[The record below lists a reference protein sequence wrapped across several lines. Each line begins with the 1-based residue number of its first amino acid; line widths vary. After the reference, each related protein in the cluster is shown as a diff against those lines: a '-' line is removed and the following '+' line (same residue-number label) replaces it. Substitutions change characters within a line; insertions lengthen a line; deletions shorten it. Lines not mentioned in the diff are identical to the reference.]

1 MFNIHKKNKNKLIK
15 MENLDTDIKKIINSA
30 YPYIKDFNP
39 AQKAVIE
46 SGYLDD
52 KSNYIISIP
61 TASGK
66 TVLGVLPALKTILNG
81 GKAVYAAPLLSIQND
96 KVKEFKAF
104 EEHGI
109 NVGKHP
115 SSADLSVM
123 VFESFDAL
131 TRFSWNVLRD
141 VDTLIID
148 EFHMIGEYSRGPTL
162 EAAITRAK
170 IINPGMRIIAL
181 SATLKNIEEIEG
193 WLEGTCV
200 EHDYRP
206 VPLHKE
212 VLDAE
217 MFNTKNKNDVIVKI
231 AEKAMND
238 NSQALAFV
246 STRRFTES
254 LATYVAKKINKKLS
268 KDQKQRFKEVAE
280 KLLAV
285 PEKKGSLPTSTCVK
299 LAESVEKGVAFHH
312 AGLFNEQKEII
323 EDEFRNGNI
332 LMITATPSLMY
343 GVNLPSKTVVI
354 RDHTRWTSQGP
365 QPIPVFDYEQMSGRA
380 GRPQYDDV
388 GYSYLIAK
396 TMDEAQNLEEY
407 YVEGEIEQ
415 TNSKLVD
422 NKDAI
427 YKQIIAQIAS
437 SLSKNLDELT
447 EFFGKTLYGYQMN
460 NNPSMAF
467 FAADSL
473 KYELENALS
482 FLLQNGIIRAT
493 PEGLKTTEFGNLI
506 AKSNYA
512 VETAVKIKEYVSDIS
527 EINVEEF
534 IYALAETPDLP
545 LITFKGRKSKDP
557 VQEKLSECGLFAVD
571 LGNIE
576 ATTVS
581 LIEWINERS
590 EFDIENKYNVYSAS
604 TRRSA
609 YEASR
614 LVKFAKNTS
623 EVLGDYSNLK
633 EYDILSARLYY
644 GVKPDIIPLVIGVKR
659 LGRKRARNLVK
670 IFGNDLSNVS
680 EKELQKID
688 GIGPK
693 LAEKIKLFVKN

>member
-1 MFNIHKKNKNKLIK
+1 
-15 MENLDTDIKKIINSA
+15 MENLDDNIKAIINSA
-30 YPYIKDFNP
+30 YPYIKEFNP

-46 SGYLDD
+46 SGYLED
-52 KSNYIISIP
+52 KSNYIICIP

-66 TVLGVLPALKTILNG
+66 TVLGVLPALKTILAG
-81 GKAVYAAPLLSIQND
+81 GKAVYAAPLLSIQNE

-109 NVGKHP
+109 NVGRHP

-148 EFHMIGEYSRGPTL
+148 EFHMIGEYTRGPTL

-181 SATLKNIEEIEG
+181 SATLRNIEEIEG
-193 WLEGTCV
+193 WLEGTCI

-217 MFNTKNKNDVIVKI
+217 MFNTKNKNDVIVKVL
-231 AEKAMND
+231 EKSIED
-238 NSQALAFV
+238 KSQALAFV

-254 LATYVAKKINKKLS
+254 LATYVAKKINKKINVEQR
-268 KDQKQRFKEVAE
+268 KRFKEVSE
-280 KLLAV
+280 KILEI
-285 PEKKGSLPTSTCVK
+285 PKKKGSLPTSTCLK
-299 LAESVEKGVAFHH
+299 LAESLEHGIAFHH

-354 RDHTRWTSQGP
+354 RDHTRWTANGP

-396 TMDEAQNLEEY
+396 TMDEAFNLEAY
-407 YVEGEIEQ
+407 YIDGEIEL

-427 YKQIIAQIAS
+427 YRQIIAQIAS
-437 SLSKNLDELT
+437 TLSKNLDELT
-447 EFFGKTLYGYQMN
+447 DFFGKTLYGYQMS
-460 NNPSMAF
+460 NNPSMSF
-467 FAADSL
+467 FAEESL
-473 KYELENALS
+473 KYELESALQ
-482 FLLQNGIIRAT
+482 FLLKNRIIRAT

-506 AKSNYA
+506 AKSNYS
-512 VETAVKIKEYVSDIS
+512 VETAVKIKEYLTGIDKIDAA
-527 EINVEEF
+527 EL
-534 IYALAETPDLP
+534 IYVLSETPDLP
-545 LITFKGRKSKDP
+545 LISFKGRKSKDP
-557 VQEKLSECGLFAVD
+557 VHEKLSECGLFAVD
-571 LGNIE
+571 IGISE

-581 LIEWINERS
+581 LIEWIDERS
-590 EFDIENKYNVYSAS
+590 EYEIENRYSVYSAS

-614 LVKFAKNTS
+614 LVKFAKDTS
-623 EVLGDYSNLK
+623 EIMGEYSNLK
-633 EYDILSARLYY
+633 DFDILSARLYY
-644 GVKPDIIPLVIGVKR
+644 GIKEDIIPLVVGVKR
-659 LGRKRARNLVK
+659 LGRKRARNLVT
-670 IFGNDLSNVS
+670 IFGNDLSGIS
-680 EKELQKID
+680 EKELQKIE

-693 LAEKIKLFVKN
+693 LAEKIRIFANN

>member
-1 MFNIHKKNKNKLIK
+1 
-15 MENLDTDIKKIINSA
+15 MENLRNDIKTIINSA
-30 YPYIKDFNP
+30 YPYIKEFNP

-46 SGYLDD
+46 SGYIED
-52 KSNYIISIP
+52 KSNYIICIP

-66 TVLGVLPALKTILNG
+66 TVLGILPALKTILDG
-81 GKAVYAAPLLSIQND
+81 GKAVYAAPLLSIQNE

-115 SSADLSVM
+115 STADLSVM

-131 TRFSWNVLRD
+131 TRFSWNALRD

-148 EFHMIGEYSRGPTL
+148 EFHMIGEFSRGPTL

-170 IINPGMRIIAL
+170 IINPSMRIIAL

-193 WLEGTCV
+193 WLEGTCI

-217 MFNTKNKNDVIVKI
+217 MFNTKNKNDVIVKVL
-231 AEKAMND
+231 EKSIKD
-238 NSQALAFV
+238 DSQALAFV

-254 LATYVAKKINKKLS
+254 LATYVSKKIDKKLNV
-268 KDQKQRFKEVAE
+268 KQREKFKEVSE
-280 KLLAV
+280 MILDV
-285 PEKKGSLPTSTCVK
+285 PKKKGSLPTTTCQK
-299 LAESVEKGVAFHH
+299 LAESLEHGIAFHH

-354 RDHTRWTSQGP
+354 RDTTRWTQNGP

-396 TMDEAQNLEEY
+396 TMDEAFNLEAY

-427 YKQIIAQIAS
+427 FKQIIAQIAS

-447 EFFGKTLYGYQMN
+447 EFFSKTLYGYQMS
-460 NNPSMAF
+460 NNPSMAL
-467 FAADSL
+467 FAQDSI
-473 KYELENALS
+473 KFELESAIE
-482 FLLQNGIIRAT
+482 FLLQNRIIRAT
-493 PEGLKTTEFGNLI
+493 PEGLKTTDFGNLI
-506 AKSNYA
+506 ARSNYS
-512 VETAVKIKEYVSDIS
+512 VETAVKIKEYIS
-527 EINVEEF
+527 NIDSINVSEF
-534 IYALAETPDLP
+534 IYALCETPDVP
-545 LITFKGRKSKDP
+545 LISFKGRKSKDP
-557 VQEKLSECGLFAVD
+557 VRDKLSEEGLFAVD
-571 LGNIE
+571 IGNVE
-576 ATTVS
+576 ATAVS
-581 LIEWINERS
+581 LMEWVDERNEY
-590 EFDIENKYNVYSAS
+590 EIENKYNVYSAS

-614 LVKFAKNTS
+614 LVKFAKDTS
-623 EVLGDYSNLK
+623 EVLGNYSNLK
-633 EYDILSARLYY
+633 DFDFLSARLYY
-644 GVKPDIIPLVIGVKR
+644 GVKEDIIPLVVGVKR

-670 IFGNDLSNVS
+670 IFGNDLSGVS
-680 EKELQKID
+680 ENELQKVE

-693 LAEKIKLFVKN
+693 LAEKIRLFSEN

>member
-1 MFNIHKKNKNKLIK
+1 MIT
-15 MENLDTDIKKIINSA
+15 MENLSNDIKTIINTA
-30 YPYIKDFNP
+30 YPYIKEFNP

-46 SGYLDD
+46 SGYLED

-66 TVLGVLPALKTILNG
+66 TVLGILPALKTILNG
-81 GKAVYAAPLLSIQND
+81 GKAVYAAPLLSIQNE

-109 NVGKHP
+109 KVGKHP
-115 SSADLSVM
+115 SNSDLSVM

-131 TRFSWNVLRD
+131 TRFSWNVLRE

-162 EAAITRAK
+162 ESAITRAK
-170 IINPGMRIIAL
+170 IINPSLRIIAL
-181 SATLKNIEEIEG
+181 SATLKNIDEIEQ
-193 WLEGTCV
+193 WLDGKTV

-206 VPLHKE
+206 VPLNKE

-231 AEKAMND
+231 VEKAIED
-238 NSQALAFV
+238 NSQALSFV

-254 LATYVAKKINKKLS
+254 LATYVAKKIDKKTT
-268 KDQKQRFKEVAE
+268 KEQKHKFKQVAD
-280 KLLAV
+280 KLLEV
-285 PEKKGSLPTSTCVK
+285 PKKKGSLPTTTCLK
-299 LAESVEKGVAFHH
+299 LAEAAEKGVVFHH

-343 GVNLPSKTVVI
+343 GVNLPSKYVVI
-354 RDHTRWTSQGP
+354 RDHTRWTSNGP
-365 QPIPVFDYEQMSGRA
+365 ASIPVFDYEQMSGRA

-388 GYSYLIAK
+388 GYSYLVAK
-396 TMDEAQNLEEY
+396 TMDEAFDLEAR
-407 YVEGEIEQ
+407 YVNGEIEL
-415 TNSKLVD
+415 TNSKLID

-437 SLSKNLDELT
+437 SLSKNLDDLND
-447 EFFGKTLYGYQMN
+447 FFGKTLYGFQMK
-460 NNPSMAF
+460 NNPSMSM
-467 FAADSL
+467 FAQDSL
-473 KYELENALS
+473 NWELESALE

-493 PEGLKTTEFGNLI
+493 PEGLKTTDFGNLI

-512 VETAVKIKEYVSDIS
+512 VETAVKIKEYVSTM
-527 EINVEEF
+527 EKLNTAEM

-545 LITFKGRKSKDP
+545 LISFKGRKSKDP
-557 VQEKLSECGLFAVD
+557 VRDKLSECGLFAVD
-571 LGNIE
+571 IGNPE
-576 ATTVS
+576 ATAVS
-581 LIEWINERS
+581 LIEWIDERNEY
-590 EFDIENKYNVYSAS
+590 EIENAYNVYSAS

-614 LVKFAKNTS
+614 LVKFAKNTL
-623 EVLGDYSNLK
+623 EVLGNYSNLK
-633 EYDILSARLYY
+633 DMDYLSARLYY
-644 GVKPDIIPLVIGVKR
+644 GVKEDIIPLVVGVKR
-659 LGRKRARNLVK
+659 LGRKRARLLMKTFGDNL
-670 IFGNDLSNVS
+670 SEAS
-680 EKELQKID
+680 EKDLQKVE

-693 LAEKIKLFVKN
+693 LAGKVKIFTMNH

>member
-1 MFNIHKKNKNKLIK
+1 
-15 MENLDTDIKKIINSA
+15 MENLPTDIKKIINSA
-30 YPYIKDFNP
+30 YPYIEEFNP

-52 KSNYIISIP
+52 KSNYIICIP

-66 TVLGVLPALKTILNG
+66 TVLGVLPALKTILAG
-81 GKAVYAAPLLSIQND
+81 GKAVYAAPLLSIQNE

-131 TRFSWNVLRD
+131 TRFSWDALRD

-148 EFHMIGEYSRGPTL
+148 EFHMIGEFSRGPTL

-170 IINPGMRIIAL
+170 IINPSMRIIAL
-181 SATLKNIEEIEG
+181 SATLRNIEEIEG
-193 WLEGTCV
+193 WLEGKYV

-217 MFNTKNKNDVIVKI
+217 MFNTKNKNDVVVKVI
-231 AEKAMND
+231 EKAID
-238 NSQALAFV
+238 DKSQALAFV

-254 LATYVAKKINKKLS
+254 LATYVSGKINKKINKV
-268 KDQKQRFKEVAE
+268 QREKFKEVSE
-280 KLLAV
+280 KLLEV
-285 PEKKGSLPTSTCVK
+285 PKKKGSLPTSTCLK
-299 LAESVEKGVAFHH
+299 LAEVAEKGVAFHH

-343 GVNLPSKTVVI
+343 GVNLPSKSVVI
-354 RDHTRWTSQGP
+354 RDHTRWTSNGP
-365 QPIPVFDYEQMSGRA
+365 QSIPVFDYEQMSGRA

-396 TMDEAQNLEEY
+396 TMDEAMNLEAFY
-407 YVEGEIEQ
+407 IEGDIEL

-427 YKQIIAQIAS
+427 YRQIIAQIAS
-437 SLSKNLDELT
+437 SLSKNLDDLT
-447 EFFGKTLYGYQMN
+447 DFFGKTLYGYQMN
-460 NNPSMAF
+460 NNPSMSF
-467 FAADSL
+467 FAEESL
-473 KYELENALS
+473 KYELETALN
-482 FLLQNGIIRAT
+482 FLLKNGIIRAT
-493 PEGLKTTEFGNLI
+493 PEGLNTTEFGNLI
-506 AKSNYA
+506 ARSNYT
-512 VETAVKIKEYVSDIS
+512 VETAVKIKEYLNGMNEFNPD
-527 EINVEEF
+527 EF
-534 IYALAETPDLP
+534 IYALSETPDLP

-557 VQEKLSECGLFAVD
+557 VQEKLSESGLFAVD
-571 LGNIE
+571 IGNPE

-590 EFDIENKYNVYSAS
+590 EYDIENKYNVYSAS

-614 LVKFAKNTS
+614 LVIFAKKTS
-623 EVLGDYSNLK
+623 EVLGEYSYLK
-633 EYDILSARLYY
+633 DFDFLSARLYY
-644 GVKPDIIPLVIGVKR
+644 GVKEDIIPLVVGVKR
-659 LGRKRARNLVK
+659 LGRKRARNVVQ
-670 IFGNDLSNVS
+670 IFGNDLTDIS
-680 EKELQKID
+680 ESELQKID

-693 LAEKIKLFVKN
+693 LASKIKLFAENN

>member
-1 MFNIHKKNKNKLIK
+1 MIT
-15 MENLDTDIKKIINSA
+15 MENLSNDIKTIINTA
-30 YPYIKDFNP
+30 YPYIKEFNP

-46 SGYLDD
+46 SGYLED

-66 TVLGVLPALKTILNG
+66 TVLGILPALKTILNG
-81 GKAVYAAPLLSIQND
+81 GKAIYAAPLLSIQNE

-109 NVGKHP
+109 KVGKHP
-115 SSADLSVM
+115 SNSDLSVM

-131 TRFSWNVLRD
+131 TRFSWNVLRE

-162 EAAITRAK
+162 ESAITRAK
-170 IINPGMRIIAL
+170 IINPSLRIIAL
-181 SATLKNIEEIEG
+181 SATLKNIDEIEQ
-193 WLEGTCV
+193 WLDGKTV

-206 VPLHKE
+206 VPLNKE

-231 AEKAMND
+231 VEKAIED
-238 NSQALAFV
+238 NSQALSFV

-254 LATYVAKKINKKLS
+254 LATYVAKKIDKKTT
-268 KDQKQRFKEVAE
+268 KEQIHKFKQVAD
-280 KLLAV
+280 KLLEV
-285 PEKKGSLPTSTCVK
+285 PKKKGSLPTTTCLK
-299 LAESVEKGVAFHH
+299 LAEAAEKGVVFHH

-343 GVNLPSKTVVI
+343 GVNLPSKYVVI
-354 RDHTRWTSQGP
+354 RDHTRWTSNGP
-365 QPIPVFDYEQMSGRA
+365 ASIPVFDYEQMSGRA

-388 GYSYLIAK
+388 GYSYLVAK
-396 TMDEAQNLEEY
+396 TMDEAFDLEAR
-407 YVEGEIEQ
+407 YVNGEIEL
-415 TNSKLVD
+415 TNSKLID

-437 SLSKNLDELT
+437 SLSKNLDDLND
-447 EFFGKTLYGYQMN
+447 FFGKTLYGFQMK
-460 NNPSMAF
+460 NNPSMSM
-467 FAADSL
+467 FAQDSL
-473 KYELENALS
+473 NWELESALE

-493 PEGLKTTEFGNLI
+493 PEGLKTTDFGNLI

-512 VETAVKIKEYVSDIS
+512 VETAVKIKEYVSTM
-527 EINVEEF
+527 EKLNPAEM

-545 LITFKGRKSKDP
+545 LISFKGRKSKDP
-557 VQEKLSECGLFAVD
+557 VRDKLSECGLFAVD
-571 LGNIE
+571 IGNPE
-576 ATTVS
+576 ATAVS
-581 LIEWINERS
+581 LIEWIDERNEY
-590 EFDIENKYNVYSAS
+590 EIENAYNVYSAS

-614 LVKFAKNTS
+614 LVKFAKNTL
-623 EVLGDYSNLK
+623 EVLGNYSNLK
-633 EYDILSARLYY
+633 DMDYLSARLYY
-644 GVKPDIIPLVIGVKR
+644 GVKEDIIPLVVGVKR
-659 LGRKRARNLVK
+659 LGRKRARLLMKTFGDNL
-670 IFGNDLSNVS
+670 SEAS
-680 EKELQKID
+680 EKDLQKVE

-693 LAEKIKLFVKN
+693 LAGKVKIFTMNH

>member
-1 MFNIHKKNKNKLIK
+1 MIK
-15 MENLDTDIKKIINSA
+15 MENLRDDIKSIINSA
-30 YPYIKDFNP
+30 YPYIEEFNP

-46 SGYLDD
+46 SGYLED
-52 KSNYIISIP
+52 KSNYIICIP

-66 TVLGVLPALKTILNG
+66 TVLGVLPALKTILDG
-81 GKAVYAAPLLSIQND
+81 GKAVYAAPLLSIQNE

-109 NVGKHP
+109 SVGKHP
-115 SSADLSVM
+115 ASADLSVM

-131 TRFSWNVLRD
+131 TRFSWNNLRD

-148 EFHMIGEYSRGPTL
+148 EFHMIGEFTRGPTL

-181 SATLKNIEEIEG
+181 SATLRNIEEIEG

-217 MFNTKNKNDVIVKI
+217 MFNTKNKNDVIVKVL
-231 AEKAMND
+231 EKSIKD

-254 LATYVAKKINKKLS
+254 LATYVSKKIDKKINVR
-268 KDQKQRFKEVAE
+268 QRERFKEVSE
-280 KLLAV
+280 KILDV
-285 PEKKGSLPTSTCVK
+285 PKRKGSLPTTTCLK
-299 LAESVEKGVAFHH
+299 LAESIEHGVAFHH

-354 RDHTRWTSQGP
+354 RDHTRWTQQGP

-388 GYSYLIAK
+388 GYSYLVAK
-396 TMDEAQNLEEY
+396 TMDEALNLEEY
-407 YVEGEIEQ
+407 YVEGEIEK

-422 NKDAI
+422 NKDAVF
-427 YKQIIAQIAS
+427 KQIIAQIAS

-447 EFFGKTLYGYQMN
+447 DFFGKTLYGYQMS
-460 NNPSMAF
+460 NNPSMAL
-467 FAADSL
+467 FAADSIR
-473 KYELENALS
+473 YELESALE

-493 PEGLKTTEFGNLI
+493 PEGLKTTDFGNLI
-506 AKSNYA
+506 ARSNYS
-512 VETAVKIKEYVSDIS
+512 VETAVKIKEYVSGIN
-527 EINVEEF
+527 EINASEF
-534 IYALAETPDLP
+534 IYALCETPDVP

-557 VQEKLSECGLFAVD
+557 VHEKLSEAGLFAVD
-571 LGNIE
+571 IGNVE
-576 ATTVS
+576 ATAVS
-581 LIEWINERS
+581 LMEWIDERS
-590 EFDIENKYNVYSAS
+590 EYEIENRYNVYSAS

-609 YEASR
+609 YETSR
-614 LVKFAKNTS
+614 LVKFAKDTS
-623 EVLGDYSNLK
+623 EVLGNYSNLK
-633 EYDILSARLYY
+633 DFDMLSARLYY
-644 GVKPDIIPLVIGVKR
+644 GVKEDIIPLVVGVKR

-670 IFGNDLSNVS
+670 IFGNELSGVS
-680 EKELQKID
+680 ENELQKVE

-693 LAEKIKLFVKN
+693 LAEKIKLFTNN

>member
-1 MFNIHKKNKNKLIK
+1 MIT
-15 MENLDTDIKKIINSA
+15 MENLSNDIKTIINTA
-30 YPYIKDFNP
+30 YPYIKEFNP

-46 SGYLDD
+46 SGYLED

-66 TVLGVLPALKTILNG
+66 TVLGILPALKTILNG
-81 GKAVYAAPLLSIQND
+81 EKAIYAAPLLSIQNE

-109 NVGKHP
+109 KVGKHP
-115 SSADLSVM
+115 SNSDLSVM

-131 TRFSWNVLRD
+131 TRFSWNVLRE

-162 EAAITRAK
+162 ESAITRAK
-170 IINPGMRIIAL
+170 IINPSLRIIAL
-181 SATLKNIEEIEG
+181 SATLKNIDEIEQ
-193 WLEGTCV
+193 WLDGKTV

-206 VPLHKE
+206 VPLNKE

-231 AEKAMND
+231 VEKAIED
-238 NSQALAFV
+238 NSQALSFV

-254 LATYVAKKINKKLS
+254 LATYVAKKIDKKTT
-268 KDQKQRFKEVAE
+268 KEQKQKFKQVAD
-280 KLLAV
+280 KLLEV
-285 PEKKGSLPTSTCVK
+285 PKKKGSLPTTTCLK
-299 LAESVEKGVAFHH
+299 LAEAAEKGVVFHH

-343 GVNLPSKTVVI
+343 GVNLPSKYVVI
-354 RDHTRWTSQGP
+354 RDHTRWTSNGP
-365 QPIPVFDYEQMSGRA
+365 ASIPVFDYEQMSGRA

-388 GYSYLIAK
+388 GYSYLVAK
-396 TMDEAQNLEEY
+396 TMDEAFDLEAR
-407 YVEGEIEQ
+407 YVNGEIEL
-415 TNSKLVD
+415 TNSKLID

-437 SLSKNLDELT
+437 SLSKNLDDLND
-447 EFFGKTLYGYQMN
+447 FFGKTLYGFQMK
-460 NNPSMAF
+460 NNPSMSM
-467 FAADSL
+467 FAQDSL
-473 KYELENALS
+473 NWELESALE

-493 PEGLKTTEFGNLI
+493 PEGLKTTDFGNLI

-512 VETAVKIKEYVSDIS
+512 VETAVKIKEYVSTM
-527 EINVEEF
+527 EKLNPAEM

-545 LITFKGRKSKDP
+545 LISFKGRKSKDP
-557 VQEKLSECGLFAVD
+557 VRDKLSECGLFAVD
-571 LGNIE
+571 IGNPE
-576 ATTVS
+576 ATAVS
-581 LIEWINERS
+581 LIEWIDERNEY
-590 EFDIENKYNVYSAS
+590 EIENAYNVYSAS

-614 LVKFAKNTS
+614 LVKFAKNTL
-623 EVLGDYSNLK
+623 EVLGNYSNLK
-633 EYDILSARLYY
+633 DMDYLSARLYY
-644 GVKPDIIPLVIGVKR
+644 GVKEDIIPLVVGVKR
-659 LGRKRARNLVK
+659 LGRKRARLLMKTFGDNL
-670 IFGNDLSNVS
+670 SEAS
-680 EKELQKID
+680 EKDLQKVE

-693 LAEKIKLFVKN
+693 LAGKVKIFTMNH

>member
-1 MFNIHKKNKNKLIK
+1 MIT
-15 MENLDTDIKKIINSA
+15 MENLSNDIKTIINTA
-30 YPYIKDFNP
+30 YPYIKEFNP

-46 SGYLDD
+46 SGYLED

-66 TVLGVLPALKTILNG
+66 TVLGILPALKTILNG
-81 GKAVYAAPLLSIQND
+81 GKAIYAAPLLSIQNE

-109 NVGKHP
+109 KVGKHP
-115 SSADLSVM
+115 SNSDLSVM

-131 TRFSWNVLRD
+131 TRFSWNVLRE

-162 EAAITRAK
+162 ESAITRAK
-170 IINPGMRIIAL
+170 IINPSLRIIAL
-181 SATLKNIEEIEG
+181 SATLKNIDEIEQ
-193 WLEGTCV
+193 WLDGKTV

-206 VPLHKE
+206 VPLNKE

-231 AEKAMND
+231 VEKAIED
-238 NSQALAFV
+238 NSQALSFV

-254 LATYVAKKINKKLS
+254 LATYVAKKIDKKTT
-268 KDQKQRFKEVAE
+268 KEQKQKFKQVAD
-280 KLLAV
+280 KLLEV
-285 PEKKGSLPTSTCVK
+285 PKKKGSLPTTTCLK
-299 LAESVEKGVAFHH
+299 LAEAAEKGVVFHH

-323 EDEFRNGNI
+323 EDEFRKGNI

-343 GVNLPSKTVVI
+343 GVNLPSKYVII
-354 RDHTRWTSQGP
+354 RDHTRWTSNGP
-365 QPIPVFDYEQMSGRA
+365 ASIPVFDYEQMSGRA

-388 GYSYLIAK
+388 GYSYLVAK
-396 TMDEAQNLEEY
+396 TMDEAFDLEAR
-407 YVEGEIEQ
+407 YVNGEIEL
-415 TNSKLVD
+415 TNSKLID

-437 SLSKNLDELT
+437 SLSKNLDDLND
-447 EFFGKTLYGYQMN
+447 FFGKTLYGFQMK
-460 NNPSMAF
+460 NNPSMSM
-467 FAADSL
+467 FAQDSL
-473 KYELENALS
+473 NWELESALE

-493 PEGLKTTEFGNLI
+493 PEGLKTTDFGNLI

-512 VETAVKIKEYVSDIS
+512 VETAVKIKEYVSTM
-527 EINVEEF
+527 EKLNPAEM

-545 LITFKGRKSKDP
+545 LISFKGRKSKDP
-557 VQEKLSECGLFAVD
+557 VRDKLSECGLFAVD
-571 LGNIE
+571 IGNPE
-576 ATTVS
+576 ATAVS
-581 LIEWINERS
+581 LIEWIDERNEY
-590 EFDIENKYNVYSAS
+590 EIENAYNVYSAS

-614 LVKFAKNTS
+614 LVKFAKNTL
-623 EVLGDYSNLK
+623 EVLGNYSNLK
-633 EYDILSARLYY
+633 DMDYLSARLYY
-644 GVKPDIIPLVIGVKR
+644 GVKEDIIPLVVGVKR
-659 LGRKRARNLVK
+659 LGRKRARLLMKTFGDNL
-670 IFGNDLSNVS
+670 SEAS
-680 EKELQKID
+680 EKDLQKVE

-693 LAEKIKLFVKN
+693 LAGKVKIFTMNH

>member
-1 MFNIHKKNKNKLIK
+1 MIT
-15 MENLDTDIKKIINSA
+15 MENLSNDIKTIINTA
-30 YPYIKDFNP
+30 YPYIKEFNP

-46 SGYLDD
+46 SGYLED

-66 TVLGVLPALKTILNG
+66 TVLGILPALKTILNG
-81 GKAVYAAPLLSIQND
+81 GKAIYAAPLLSIQNE

-109 NVGKHP
+109 KVGKHP
-115 SSADLSVM
+115 SNSDLSIM

-131 TRFSWNVLRD
+131 TRFSWNVLRE

-162 EAAITRAK
+162 ESAITRAK
-170 IINPGMRIIAL
+170 IINPSLRIIAL
-181 SATLKNIEEIEG
+181 SATLKNIDEIEQ
-193 WLEGTCV
+193 WLDGKTV

-206 VPLHKE
+206 VPLNKE

-231 AEKAMND
+231 VEKAIED
-238 NSQALAFV
+238 NSQALSFV

-254 LATYVAKKINKKLS
+254 LATYVAKKIDKKTT
-268 KDQKQRFKEVAE
+268 KEQKHKFKQVAD
-280 KLLAV
+280 KLLEV
-285 PEKKGSLPTSTCVK
+285 PKKKGSLPTTTCLK
-299 LAESVEKGVAFHH
+299 LAEAAEKGVVFHH

-343 GVNLPSKTVVI
+343 GVNLPSKYVVI
-354 RDHTRWTSQGP
+354 RDHTRWTSNGP
-365 QPIPVFDYEQMSGRA
+365 ASIPVFDYEQMSGRA

-388 GYSYLIAK
+388 GYSYLVAK
-396 TMDEAQNLEEY
+396 TMDEAFDLEAR
-407 YVEGEIEQ
+407 YVNGEIEL
-415 TNSKLVD
+415 TNSKLID

-437 SLSKNLDELT
+437 SLSKNLDDLND
-447 EFFGKTLYGYQMN
+447 FFGKTLYGFQMK
-460 NNPSMAF
+460 NNPSMSM
-467 FAADSL
+467 FAQDSL
-473 KYELENALS
+473 NWELESALE

-493 PEGLKTTEFGNLI
+493 PEGLKTTDFGNLI

-512 VETAVKIKEYVSDIS
+512 VETAVKIKEYVSTM
-527 EINVEEF
+527 EKLNPAEM

-545 LITFKGRKSKDP
+545 LISFKGRKSKDP
-557 VQEKLSECGLFAVD
+557 VRDKLSECGLFAVD
-571 LGNIE
+571 IGNPE
-576 ATTVS
+576 ATAVS
-581 LIEWINERS
+581 LIEWIDERNEY
-590 EFDIENKYNVYSAS
+590 EIENAYNVYSAS

-614 LVKFAKNTS
+614 LVKFAKNTL
-623 EVLGDYSNLK
+623 EVLGNYSNLK
-633 EYDILSARLYY
+633 DMDYLSARLYY
-644 GVKPDIIPLVIGVKR
+644 GVKEDIIPLVVGVKR
-659 LGRKRARNLVK
+659 LGRKRARLLMKTFGDNL
-670 IFGNDLSNVS
+670 SEAS
-680 EKELQKID
+680 EKDLQKVE

-693 LAEKIKLFVKN
+693 LAGKVKIFTMNH

>member
-1 MFNIHKKNKNKLIK
+1 MIK
-15 MENLDTDIKKIINSA
+15 MENLDTDIKTIINSA

-46 SGYLDD
+46 SGYLED
-52 KSNYIISIP
+52 KSNYIICIP

-66 TVLGVLPALKTILNG
+66 TVLGVLPALKTILEK
-81 GKAVYAAPLLSIQND
+81 GKAVYAAPLLSIQNE

-104 EEHGI
+104 EKHGI
-109 NVGKHP
+109 SVGKHP

-148 EFHMIGEYSRGPTL
+148 EFHMIGEYTRGPTL

-170 IINPGMRIIAL
+170 IINPSMRIIAL
-181 SATLKNIEEIEG
+181 SATLRNIEEIEG
-193 WLEGTCV
+193 WLEGKCV

-217 MFNTKNKNDVIVKI
+217 MFNTKNKNDVIVKVV
-231 AEKAMND
+231 EKAIKD
-238 NSQALAFV
+238 KSQALSFV

-254 LATYVAKKINKKLS
+254 LATYVSKKINKKLNV
-268 KDQKQRFKEVAE
+268 DQRKRFKEVSE
-280 KLLAV
+280 KLLEV
-285 PEKKGSLPTSTCVK
+285 PKKKGSLPTSTCLK
-299 LAESVEKGVAFHH
+299 LAEVAEKGVAFHH

-354 RDHTRWTSQGP
+354 RDHTRWTANGP

-388 GYSYLIAK
+388 GYSYLVAK
-396 TMDEAQNLEEY
+396 TMDEALNLEEY
-407 YVEGEIEQ
+407 YVEGEIEK

-422 NKDAI
+422 NKDAV
-427 YKQIIAQIAS
+427 YRQIIAQIAS
-437 SLSKNLDELT
+437 SLSKDIDELT
-447 EFFGKTLYGYQMN
+447 DFFEKTLYGYQMS
-460 NNPSMAF
+460 NNPSMAM
-467 FAADSL
+467 FAKDSL
-473 KYELENALS
+473 RFELESALE

-506 AKSNYA
+506 AKSNYT
-512 VETAVKIKEYVSDIS
+512 VETAVKIKEYIS
-527 EINVEEF
+527 GMDKINVEEF
-534 IYALAETPDLP
+534 IYALSETPDLP
-545 LITFKGRKSKDP
+545 LISFKGRKSKDP
-557 VQEKLSECGLFAVD
+557 VQEKLSEHGLFAVD
-571 LGNIE
+571 IGNPE
-576 ATTVS
+576 ATAVS
-581 LIEWINERS
+581 LIEWIDERS
-590 EFDIENKYNVYSAS
+590 EYEIENKYNVYSAS

-614 LVKFAKNTS
+614 LVKFAKNTA

-633 EYDILSARLYY
+633 EYDFLSARLYY
-644 GVKPDIIPLVIGVKR
+644 GVKEDIIPLVVGVKR
-659 LGRKRARNLVK
+659 LGRKRARNLVNV
-670 IFGNDLSNVS
+670 FGNDLSNVS
-680 EKELQKID
+680 EKELQKVE

-693 LAEKIKLFVKN
+693 LAEKISIFTKN

>member
-1 MFNIHKKNKNKLIK
+1 MII
-15 MENLDTDIKKIINSA
+15 MENLSNDIKTIINTA
-30 YPYIKDFNP
+30 YPYIKEFNP

-46 SGYLDD
+46 SGYLED

-66 TVLGVLPALKTILNG
+66 TVLGILPALKTILNG
-81 GKAVYAAPLLSIQND
+81 GKAIYAAPLLSIQNE

-109 NVGKHP
+109 KVGKHP
-115 SSADLSVM
+115 SNSDLSVM

-131 TRFSWNVLRD
+131 TRFSWNVLRE

-162 EAAITRAK
+162 ESAITRAK
-170 IINPGMRIIAL
+170 IINPSLRIIAL
-181 SATLKNIEEIEG
+181 SATLKNIDEIEQ
-193 WLEGTCV
+193 WLDGKTV

-206 VPLHKE
+206 VPLNKE

-231 AEKAMND
+231 VEKAIED
-238 NSQALAFV
+238 NSQALSFV

-254 LATYVAKKINKKLS
+254 LATYVAKKIDKKTT
-268 KDQKQRFKEVAE
+268 KEQKQKFKQVAD
-280 KLLAV
+280 KLLEV
-285 PEKKGSLPTSTCVK
+285 PKKKGSLPTTTCLK
-299 LAESVEKGVAFHH
+299 LAEAAEKGVVFHH

-323 EDEFRNGNI
+323 EDEFRKGNI

-343 GVNLPSKTVVI
+343 GVNLPSKYVVI
-354 RDHTRWTSQGP
+354 RDHTRWTSNGP
-365 QPIPVFDYEQMSGRA
+365 ASIPVFDYEQMSGRA

-388 GYSYLIAK
+388 GYSYLVAK
-396 TMDEAQNLEEY
+396 TMDEAFDLEAR
-407 YVEGEIEQ
+407 YVNGEIEL
-415 TNSKLVD
+415 TNSKLID

-437 SLSKNLDELT
+437 SLSKNLDDLND
-447 EFFGKTLYGYQMN
+447 FFGKTLYGFQMK
-460 NNPSMAF
+460 NNPSMSM
-467 FAADSL
+467 FAQDSL
-473 KYELENALS
+473 NWELESALE

-493 PEGLKTTEFGNLI
+493 PEGLKTTDFGNLI

-512 VETAVKIKEYVSDIS
+512 VETAVKIKEYVSTM
-527 EINVEEF
+527 EKLNPAEM

-545 LITFKGRKSKDP
+545 LISFKGRKSKDP
-557 VQEKLSECGLFAVD
+557 VRDKLSECGLFAVD
-571 LGNIE
+571 IGNPE
-576 ATTVS
+576 ATAVS
-581 LIEWINERS
+581 LIEWIDERNEY
-590 EFDIENKYNVYSAS
+590 EIENAYNVYSAS

-614 LVKFAKNTS
+614 LVKFAKNTL
-623 EVLGDYSNLK
+623 EVLGNYSNLK
-633 EYDILSARLYY
+633 DMDYLSARLYY
-644 GVKPDIIPLVIGVKR
+644 GVKEDIIPLVVGVKR
-659 LGRKRARNLVK
+659 LGRKRARLLMKTFGDNL
-670 IFGNDLSNVS
+670 SEAS
-680 EKELQKID
+680 EKDLQKVE

-693 LAEKIKLFVKN
+693 LAGKVKIFTMNH

>member
-1 MFNIHKKNKNKLIK
+1 MIN
-15 MENLDTDIKKIINSA
+15 MENLSNDIKTIINTA
-30 YPYIKDFNP
+30 YPYIKEFNP

-46 SGYLDD
+46 SGYLED

-66 TVLGVLPALKTILNG
+66 TVLGILPALKTILNG
-81 GKAVYAAPLLSIQND
+81 GKAVYAAPLLSIQNE

-109 NVGKHP
+109 KVGKHP
-115 SSADLSVM
+115 SNSDLSVM

-131 TRFSWNVLRD
+131 TRFSWNVLRE

-162 EAAITRAK
+162 ESAITRAK
-170 IINPGMRIIAL
+170 IINPSLRIIAL
-181 SATLKNIEEIEG
+181 SATLKNIDEIEQ
-193 WLEGTCV
+193 WLDGKTV

-206 VPLHKE
+206 VPLNKE

-231 AEKAMND
+231 VEKAIED
-238 NSQALAFV
+238 NSQALSFV

-254 LATYVAKKINKKLS
+254 LATYVAKKIDKKTT
-268 KDQKQRFKEVAE
+268 KEQKHKFKQVAD
-280 KLLAV
+280 KLLEV
-285 PEKKGSLPTSTCVK
+285 PKKKGSLPTTTCLK
-299 LAESVEKGVAFHH
+299 LAEAAEKGVVFHH

-332 LMITATPSLMY
+332 VMITATPSLMY
-343 GVNLPSKTVVI
+343 GVNLPSKYVVI
-354 RDHTRWTSQGP
+354 RDHTRWTSNGP
-365 QPIPVFDYEQMSGRA
+365 ASIPVFDYEQMSGRA

-388 GYSYLIAK
+388 GYSYLVAK
-396 TMDEAQNLEEY
+396 TMDEAFDLEAR
-407 YVEGEIEQ
+407 YVNGEIEL
-415 TNSKLVD
+415 TNSKLID

-437 SLSKNLDELT
+437 SLSKNLDDLND
-447 EFFGKTLYGYQMN
+447 FFGKTLYGFQIK
-460 NNPSMAF
+460 NNPSMSM
-467 FAADSL
+467 FAQDSL
-473 KYELENALS
+473 NWELESALE

-493 PEGLKTTEFGNLI
+493 PEGLKTTDFGNLI

-512 VETAVKIKEYVSDIS
+512 VETAVKIKEYVSTM
-527 EINVEEF
+527 EKLNPAEM

-545 LITFKGRKSKDP
+545 LISFKGRKSKDP
-557 VQEKLSECGLFAVD
+557 VRDKLSECGLFAVD
-571 LGNIE
+571 IGNPE
-576 ATTVS
+576 ATAVS
-581 LIEWINERS
+581 LIEWIDERNEY
-590 EFDIENKYNVYSAS
+590 EIENAYNVYSAS

-614 LVKFAKNTS
+614 LVKFAKNTL
-623 EVLGDYSNLK
+623 EVLGNYSNLK
-633 EYDILSARLYY
+633 DMDYLSARLYY
-644 GVKPDIIPLVIGVKR
+644 GVKEDIIPLVVGVKR
-659 LGRKRARNLVK
+659 LGRKRARLLMKTFGDNL
-670 IFGNDLSNVS
+670 SEAS
-680 EKELQKID
+680 EKDLQKVE

-693 LAEKIKLFVKN
+693 LAGKVKIFTMNH

>member
-1 MFNIHKKNKNKLIK
+1 
-15 MENLDTDIKKIINSA
+15 MENLRDDIKTIINSA
-30 YPYIKDFNP
+30 YHYIEEFNP

-46 SGYLDD
+46 SGYLED
-52 KSNYIISIP
+52 KSNYIICIP

-66 TVLGVLPALKTILNG
+66 TILGVLPALKTILDG
-81 GKAVYAAPLLSIQND
+81 GKAVYAAPLLSIQNE

-104 EEHGI
+104 EDHGI
-109 NVGKHP
+109 SVGKHP
-115 SSADLSVM
+115 ASSDLSVM

-131 TRFSWNVLRD
+131 TRFSWNTLRD

-148 EFHMIGEYSRGPTL
+148 EFHMIGEFSRGPTL

-170 IINPGMRIIAL
+170 IINPSMRIIAL
-181 SATLKNIEEIEG
+181 SATLRNIEEIEG
-193 WLEGTCV
+193 WLEGKCV

-217 MFNTKNKNDVIVKI
+217 MFNTKNKNDVIVKVL
-231 AEKAMND
+231 EKSIKD
-238 NSQALAFV
+238 SSQALAFV

-254 LATYVAKKINKKLS
+254 LATYVSKKIDKKINV
-268 KDQKQRFKEVAE
+268 KQRESFKEVAE
-280 KLLAV
+280 KILDV
-285 PEKKGSLPTSTCVK
+285 PKRKGSLPTTTCLK
-299 LAESVEKGVAFHH
+299 LAESIEHGVAFHH

-354 RDHTRWTSQGP
+354 RDNTRWTAQGP

-396 TMDEAQNLEEY
+396 TMDEAMNLEAY
-407 YVEGEIEQ
+407 YIDGEIEL

-427 YKQIIAQIAS
+427 LKQIIAQIAS
-437 SLSKNLDELT
+437 TLSKNLDELT
-447 EFFGKTLYGYQMN
+447 EFFSKTLYGYQMA
-460 NNPSMAF
+460 NNPSMAM
-467 FAADSL
+467 FAADSIRF
-473 KYELENALS
+473 ELENSLE

-493 PEGLKTTEFGNLI
+493 PEGLKTTDFGSLI
-506 AKSNYA
+506 AKSNYS
-512 VETAVKIKEYVSDIS
+512 VETAVKIKEYIS
-527 EINVEEF
+527 GITQINVNEF
-534 IYALAETPDLP
+534 IYALCETPDVP
-545 LITFKGRKSKDP
+545 LISFKGRKSKDP
-557 VQEKLSECGLFAVD
+557 VREKLSEAGLFAVD
-571 LGNIE
+571 IGNPE
-576 ATTVS
+576 ATAVS
-581 LIEWINERS
+581 LMEWIDERNEY
-590 EFDIENKYNVYSAS
+590 EIENRYSVYSAS

-614 LVKFAKNTS
+614 LVKFAKDTS
-623 EVLGDYSNLK
+623 EVLGNYSNLK
-633 EYDILSARLYY
+633 DFDILSARLYY
-644 GVKPDIIPLVIGVKR
+644 GVKEDIIPLVVSVKR

-670 IFGNDLSNVS
+670 IFGNDLSGVS
-680 EKELQKID
+680 ENELQKVE

-693 LAEKIKLFVKN
+693 LAEKIRLFANN

>member
-1 MFNIHKKNKNKLIK
+1 MSN
-15 MENLDTDIKKIINSA
+15 DIKTIINTA
-30 YPYIKDFNP
+30 YPYIKEFNP

-46 SGYLDD
+46 SGYLED

-66 TVLGVLPALKTILNG
+66 TVLGILPALKTILNG
-81 GKAVYAAPLLSIQND
+81 GKAVYAAPLLSIQNE

-109 NVGKHP
+109 KVGKHP
-115 SSADLSVM
+115 SNSDLSVM

-131 TRFSWNVLRD
+131 TRFSWNVLRE

-162 EAAITRAK
+162 ESAITRAK
-170 IINPGMRIIAL
+170 IINPSLRIIAL
-181 SATLKNIEEIEG
+181 SATLKNIDEIEQ
-193 WLEGTCV
+193 WLDGKTV

-206 VPLHKE
+206 VPLNKE

-231 AEKAMND
+231 VEKAIED
-238 NSQALAFV
+238 NSQALSFV

-254 LATYVAKKINKKLS
+254 LATYVAKKIDKKTT
-268 KDQKQRFKEVAE
+268 KEQKHKFKQVAD
-280 KLLAV
+280 KLLEV
-285 PEKKGSLPTSTCVK
+285 PKKKGSLPTTTCLK
-299 LAESVEKGVAFHH
+299 LAEAAEKGVVFHH

-343 GVNLPSKTVVI
+343 GVNLPSKYVVI
-354 RDHTRWTSQGP
+354 RDHTRWTSNGP
-365 QPIPVFDYEQMSGRA
+365 ASIPVFDYEQMSGRA

-388 GYSYLIAK
+388 GYSYLVAK
-396 TMDEAQNLEEY
+396 TMDEAFDLEAR
-407 YVEGEIEQ
+407 YVNGEIEL
-415 TNSKLVD
+415 TNSKLID

-437 SLSKNLDELT
+437 SLSKNLDDLND
-447 EFFGKTLYGYQMN
+447 FFGKTLYGFQMK
-460 NNPSMAF
+460 NNPSMSM
-467 FAADSL
+467 FAQDSL
-473 KYELENALS
+473 NWELESALE

-493 PEGLKTTEFGNLI
+493 PEGLKTTDFGNLI

-512 VETAVKIKEYVSDIS
+512 VETAVKIKEYVSTM
-527 EINVEEF
+527 EKLNPAEM

-545 LITFKGRKSKDP
+545 LISFKGRKSKDP
-557 VQEKLSECGLFAVD
+557 VRDKLSECGLFAVD
-571 LGNIE
+571 IGNPE
-576 ATTVS
+576 ATAVS
-581 LIEWINERS
+581 LIEWIDERNEY
-590 EFDIENKYNVYSAS
+590 EIENAYNVYSAS

-614 LVKFAKNTS
+614 LVKFAKNTL
-623 EVLGDYSNLK
+623 EVLGNYSNLK
-633 EYDILSARLYY
+633 DMDYLSARLYY
-644 GVKPDIIPLVIGVKR
+644 GVKEDIIPLVVGVKR
-659 LGRKRARNLVK
+659 LGRKRARLLMKTFGDNL
-670 IFGNDLSNVS
+670 SEAS
-680 EKELQKID
+680 EKDLQKVE

-693 LAEKIKLFVKN
+693 LAGKVKIFTMNH